1 MLVLTRKKDE
11 AIRIGDDIVVKII
24 SCEKHGVRIGIEAPG
39 NVTIL
44 REELF
49 LAVSEENKKA
59 SREASAQ
66 ILDTLKEKLVKS

>member
-24 SCEKHGVRIGIEAPG
+24 SSDKHGVRIGIEAPG

-49 LAVSEENKKA
+49 LAVSEENRKA
-59 SREASAQ
+59 SMEASEQ
-66 ILDTLKEKLVKS
+66 ILDTLKQKLVKS